1 MSLVVLFGAGAFIG
15 LVALSVVIIIT
26 LLTEKPDS
34 DGTTGRPSSKDETV
48 L

>member
-15 LVALSVVIIIT
+15 LVAFSVVIIVT

-34 DGTTGRPSSKDETV
+34 STTERPSSKDGSV
-48 L
+48 R